1 MTSVITINGSGVP
14 DPQWAGL
21 LLRRPRQ
28 GDLMAG
34 SLENAGL
41 FLEHHPD
48 ISQRLEYNAFT
59 IRVMVLRPFPWGSQ
73 NPNHYPREL
82 NESDAVNFCRWL
94 ERQGQYGLSKEKAFY
109 ILGTVAEENA
119 RHPLQ
124 DWLRGIAWDNTPRCE
139 KWLIDYLGV
148 DDSPYARIVGK
159 RFLVGAAARALQPG
173 CKMDTMLI
181 FEGAQGIGKSSAARV
196 LFGDEYFTDSLSPIG
211 TKDAAQ
217 EMGGK
222 WCIEIAEL
230 AQFLKADQRH
240 VKEMLSKSTDRFR
253 PPYGKSPREFP
264 RHCVFIGT
272 YNPTANGPLKDESGA
287 RRFWPVEC
295 RKVDLEAL
303 ARDRERIWAE
313 AVDLLSR
320 GEKWWLQDGEV
331 KLAEVEQE
339 ARYDED
345 VWEEL
350 VAEHT
355 SGIRTTTIPEVLK
368 KMDMKADRMGKSE
381 QMRVASCLRRL
392 GFKKET
398 RWSDGKARKVWVR
411 TGGSGGKNEH

>member
-1 MTSVITINGSGVP
+1 M
-14 DPQWAGL
+14 
-21 LLRRPRQ
+21 
-28 GDLMAG
+28 
-34 SLENAGL
+34 
-41 FLEHHPD
+41 
-48 ISQRLEYNAFT
+48 
-59 IRVMVLRPFPWGSQ
+59 
-73 NPNHYPREL
+73 

-94 ERQGQYGLSKEKAFY
+94 ERQGQYGISKEKAFY
-109 ILGTVAEENA
+109 ILGTVAEDHA

-124 DWLRGIAWDNTPRCE
+124 DWLRGIEWDQTSRCDT
-139 KWLIDYLGV
+139 WLVKYLGV
-148 DDSPYARIVGK
+148 DDTPYARVVGK
-159 RFLVGAAARALQPG
+159 RFLIGAAARALQPG
-173 CKMDTMLI
+173 CEMDTMLI
-181 FEGAQGIGKSSAARV
+181 FEGAQGIGKSTAARV
-196 LFGDEYFTDSLSPIG
+196 LFGDEYFTDSMSPIG

-272 YNPTANGPLKDESGA
+272 YNPTANGPLNDESGA

-295 RKVDLEAL
+295 RRVDLKAL
-303 ARDRERIWAE
+303 AADREQLWAE
-313 AVDLLSR
+313 ATDLLSR
-320 GEKWWLQDGEV
+320 GERWWLLEEENR
-331 KLAEVEQE
+331 LAEHEQE

-345 VWEEL
+345 VWEEI

-355 SGIRTTTIPEVLK
+355 AGVRSTTIPEILK
-368 KMDMKADRMGKSE
+368 RMEMKADRMGKSE

-398 RWSDGKARKVWVR
+398 QLSNGKVRKVWTR
-411 TGGSGGKNEH
+411 AGGKGGKDEH